1 MPYSI
6 RCTKPQNERG
16 ELINRHVSYSASSAI
31 VELYNL
37 IGVVYD
43 LSPKD
48 LRDLLVKELQETTYE
63 VIDPNKG

>member
-1 MPYSI
+1 MISS
-6 RCTKPQNERG
+6 
-16 ELINRHVSYSASSAI
+16 VAVSAI
-31 VELYNL
+31 VELYNV

-43 LSPKD
+43 ISPSG